1 MPWVENLY
9 GRGVDDNRDNVP
21 LAINGFASGEGL
33 KSTMKTMRIN
43 NIDNEDKASDA
54 ESCFDFMLTLSVG
67 YSWDIRR
74 VFREYSWS
82 IRMYRVCVGNVSGMY
97 RESNGR

>member
-1 MPWVENLY
+1 M
-9 GRGVDDNRDNVP
+9 GRGMDDNRDNVP

-54 ESCFDFMLTLSVG
+54 ESCLIL
-67 YSWDIRR
+67 
-74 VFREYSWS
+74 
-82 IRMYRVCVGNVSGMY
+82 C
-97 RESNGR
+97 

>member
-1 MPWVENLY
+1 MPWVENQY
-9 GRGVDDNRDNVP
+9 GRGMDDNRDNVP

-54 ESCFDFMLTLSVG
+54 EVPPFCWTGLVNIVNSMHVG
-67 YSWDIRR
+67 
-74 VFREYSWS
+74 
-82 IRMYRVCVGNVSGMY
+82 
-97 RESNGR
+97 

>member
-1 MPWVENLY
+1 MPTHMRTKSAAKVQKKMRLCKKIAKNSYFLLAGMPWVENQY
-9 GRGVDDNRDNVP
+9 GRGMDDNRDNVP

-54 ESCFDFMLTLSVG
+54 ESCLIL
-67 YSWDIRR
+67 
-74 VFREYSWS
+74 
-82 IRMYRVCVGNVSGMY
+82 C
-97 RESNGR
+97 

>member
-1 MPWVENLY
+1 MLAGIPWVENQY
-9 GRGVDDNRDNVP
+9 GRGMDDNRDNVP

-54 ESCFDFMLTLSVG
+54 ESCLIL
-67 YSWDIRR
+67 
-74 VFREYSWS
+74 
-82 IRMYRVCVGNVSGMY
+82 C
-97 RESNGR
+97 